1 MGDKPFAS
9 WALSNNN
16 AEIRRVKDRIKSLS
30 QTKEIG
36 FVGWEFEGGRV
47 EANTEANRLQIFF
60 DGKPDEATRTEL
72 KSNGFRWSPKAEAW
86 QRQLTNNAYYA
97 ADYVKSIQPLT
108 GEKPTD
114 LLRAHIRSQKEA
126 AQAQPPQEYIYQVHA
141 NPRSDSRENL
151 SILQAYVPQEDGKAQ
166 IGDVLYIG
174 TPEKC
179 RELMEQLNAGELT
192 QAEVKEI
199 YAKAQETAQTAGQG
213 KDTFSI
219 YQIKGGDETRDFRFE
234 PYDRL
239 QAAGN
244 VVDRANYELVYSA
257 PLAPETSL
265 EDIYA
270 RFNIDHPKDFK
281 GHSLSVSDVVVLHQ
295 DGQDAAH
302 FVDSVGFREVPEF
315 LQEQKQ
321 LTPDDL
327 ETGETVKTPR
337 GTFHITAMSREQ
349 IEAAGYGF
357 HHQSDDGKY
366 LIMGNG
372 TRAFAVA
379 AEQPEKANPLK
390 HIEDTVEQNDNN
402 FDGIINNTPTV
413 DELEAKVKAGETISL
428 VDLANAVKAD
438 KERGK
443 EAKPEKKPSIRA
455 QLRADKEKA
464 QKKNAKQKLQDLER
478 S

>member
-1 MGDKPFAS
+1 M
-9 WALSNNN
+9 
-16 AEIRRVKDRIKSLS
+16 
-30 QTKEIG
+30 
-36 FVGWEFEGGRV
+36 
-47 EANTEANRLQIFF
+47 
-60 DGKPDEATRTEL
+60 
-72 KSNGFRWSPKAEAW
+72 
-86 QRQLTNNAYYA
+86 
-97 ADYVKSIQPLT
+97 
-108 GEKPTD
+108 
-114 LLRAHIRSQKEA
+114 
-126 AQAQPPQEYIYQVHA
+126 
-141 NPRSDSRENL
+141 
-151 SILQAYVPQEDGKAQ
+151 
-166 IGDVLYIG
+166 GDVLYTG

-179 RELMEQLNAGELT
+179 RELMGQLKSGELT
-192 QAEVKEI
+192 EGDVKQL
-199 YAKAQETAQTAGQG
+199 YAKAQETAQTAGQD

-265 EDIYA
+265 EDIYTC
-270 RFNIDHPKDFK
+270 FNIDHPKDFK

-337 GTFHITAMSREQ
+337 GTFHVTAMSREQ

-390 HIEDTVEQNDNN
+390 HVEDTVEQNDNN
-402 FDGIINNTPTV
+402 FDGIINNTPQTPTIG
-413 DELEAKVKAGETISL
+413 ELEQKAKAGEPISL
-428 VDLANAVKAD
+428 IDLTNAIHAD

-443 EAKPEKKPSIRA
+443 EEKPSIRA
-455 QLRADKEKA
+455 QLRAAKEQTAQRKA
-464 QKKNAKQKLQDLER
+464 QRSKTQDLER
-478 S
+478 I